1 MLAIK
6 TPPLLLLND
15 MTAEEEEQTD
25 LKLSQAVFFF
35 FAASGMLL
43 ILYLFLDY
51 LKDVFAVL
59 ILVSCVGCAN
69 IIIEDFILQGLK
81 PSSSSILNH

>member
-1 MLAIK
+1 
-6 TPPLLLLND
+6 

-81 PSSSSILNH
+81 PSSTSILNH